1 MYRILSDILPQ
12 LKHVGFLLLLRFRL
26 HSSRSGRFCR
36 NPFPSFK
43 VIPVLNVASL
53 GISVFPLHASL
64 SACNRDMPLF
74 HSSVQTVAWWHSQPH
89 GEVLSEQS
97 FHGDFQARLPPR
109 VVSCLHIYGIVA
121 YNSFTFI
128 QRLKSLAFCS
138 GDRKSQS
145 NAFRQV
151 LTSWSMSYGILL
163 IVREP
168 LRIRFSH
175 KM

>member
-1 MYRILSDILPQ
+1 MQLRVVRDYMIISLCFSVFLVPPDILPQ

-36 NPFPSFK
+36 NPLPCFK
-43 VIPVLNVASL
+43 AIPVLNVASL

-74 HSSVQTVAWWHSQPH
+74 HSSAQTAVWWHSQPH
-89 GEVLSEQS
+89 GEVLSDQS
-97 FHGDFQARLPPR
+97 VHGDFRARLPMR
-109 VVSCLHIYGIVA
+109 VVSCPHLYGIFA

-138 GDRKSQS
+138 GGS
-145 NAFRQV
+145 
-151 LTSWSMSYGILL
+151 
-163 IVREP
+163 
-168 LRIRFSH
+168 
-175 KM
+175 